1 MSESPNMTLS
11 AGYDP
16 TVNESETINTAQPV
30 CGVRSGEKGFPLH
43 ARGLERS

>member
-1 MSESPNMTLS
+1 MSESPKMTLP

-16 TVNESETINTAQPV
+16 TVNESETITAAQPV
-30 CGVRSGEKGFPLH
+30 CGVRGGEKGFPLH